1 VGILL
6 IGADPDQLDAL
17 GVQMNAAARR
27 LGEIRSELE
36 SLLRRFEW
44 DGGGASEFHDEWS
57 GRLAPLI
64 DATGVALGS
73 AAKSLAA
80 NAAQQREASGDAGG
94 SGTSGVAGSRG
105 VASIAGVAGVGSLS
119 TLLLSGS
126 AALAKSDAL
135 GVTGKYVGIE
145 GTLVGVAALDQVKKV
160 LQSHVVGDVE
170 LLGKVSDGLG
180 VASLGIDEVTFI
192 GDFAANPHSSDTYND
207 EVNMAFDS
215 AALVA
220 GVLCPPAGIA
230 VGIAGFVYS
239 NYVDKSFPNLSKD
252 IVDGVG
258 AAGTAVGKTFAEAAE
273 TDLKAVDVAGS
284 VLSSGVHGVLSH
296 IHF

>member
-1 VGILL
+1 ML

-27 LGEIRSELE
+27 LGEIRGELE
-36 SLLRRFEW
+36 SVLRRFEW
-44 DGGGASEFHDEWS
+44 EGGDASEFHDEWS
-57 GRLAPLI
+57 GRLSPLI
-64 DATGVALGS
+64 DAAGSAVAT

-80 NAAQQREASGDAGG
+80 NASQQREASGDAGG
-94 SGTSGVAGSRG
+94 SGVSG
-105 VASIAGVAGVGSLS
+105 IQSLS
-119 TLLLSGS
+119 TLLLSG
-126 AALAKSDAL
+126 AAAVAQSDVL

-145 GTLVGVAALDQVKKV
+145 GALVGVAALDQVRKV
-160 LQSHVVGDVE
+160 LKSHVAGD
-170 LLGKVSDGLG
+170 LKILGKVSDGLG

-215 AALVA
+215 ASLVA
-220 GVLCPPAGIA
+220 GALCPPVGIA

-239 NYVDKSFPNLSKD
+239 NYVDKRFPNWSKD

-258 AAGTAVGKTFAEAAE
+258 AAGSVVGRTFADAAE
-273 TDLKAVDVAGS
+273 TDLKAVDATRS
-284 VLSSGVHGVLSH
+284 VISSGVHGILSH
-296 IHF
+296 IHL